1 MFSCIKTCTLEGLQ
15 GHIINVETDISRGM
29 PKFSIVGLPDTAV
42 KESTERAKSAVK
54 NSGLEFPIAKI
65 LTNLAPAKPQF
76 YPWKMPEGFNQKIK
90 RKIYH
95 PYSKELHHKY
105 QPRFDVIEIY
115 TEDEVINHFE
125 DAFW

>member
-54 NSGLEFPIAKI
+54 N
-65 LTNLAPAKPQF
+65 
-76 YPWKMPEGFNQKIK
+76 
-90 RKIYH
+90 
-95 PYSKELHHKY
+95 
-105 QPRFDVIEIY
+105 
-115 TEDEVINHFE
+115 
-125 DAFW
+125 

>member
-95 PYSKELHHKY
+95 PYS
-105 QPRFDVIEIY
+105 
-115 TEDEVINHFE
+115 
-125 DAFW
+125 